1 MVLIIASNCVKDAN
15 QADFIF
21 NTSYHSASLLINN
34 NRLFGPN
41 FNVVVDAV
49 DVLKMDFIL
58 LKRLKQLCDI
68 QI

>member
-1 MVLIIASNCVKDAN
+1 MLIIASNFVKDAN

-21 NTSYHSASLLINN
+21 NNSYHSASLLIEN

-41 FNVVVDAV
+41 FNIVVDAV
-49 DVLKMDFIL
+49 DVLKMVIL
-58 LKRLKQLCDI
+58 LST

>member
-1 MVLIIASNCVKDAN
+1 MRLASKFTLNKEEYGKGTALIIASNSVKDAN

-21 NTSYHSASLLINN
+21 NTSYHSASLLIEN

-49 DVLKMDFIL
+49 DVL
-58 LKRLKQLCDI
+58 
-68 QI
+68 

>member
-1 MVLIIASNCVKDAN
+1 MLIIASNSVKDAN

-21 NTSYHSASLLINN
+21 NTSYHSASLLIEN

-41 FNVVVDAV
+41 FNIVVDAV
-49 DVLKMDFIL
+49 DVLKMVIL
-58 LKRLKQLCDI
+58 LST